1 MNQKTRQIGILDIG
15 YSNYIL
21 ETLCYEFI
29 QISYIKKFT
38 TIFIDDTFRHFF
50 SPTLLR
56 GEIIQPFQS
65 EMFAKKLCYY
75 EIENIDNPCIITLAV
90 NPKEYLEM
98 LKNLILNKKYKGIKK
113 GSTGLGFENFVEK
126 IKSLVKFET
135 FKKLPVDQKEVS
147 RFSR

>member
-21 ETLCYEFI
+21 ETLYYEFI

-38 TIFIDDTFRHFF
+38 TIFNDDTLRHFF

-56 GEIIQPFQS
+56 GETIQPFQS
-65 EMFAKKLCYY
+65 EMFAKKICYY

-126 IKSLVKFET
+126 IKPLVKFET
-135 FKKLPVDQKEVS
+135 FKKLPVDQKQVS